1 MEEAPTEA
9 SNNAAEQHR
18 DEVAAAA
25 EAAPCHD
32 RASEDAIAQDIDMQR
47 KELIFGSILSSSL
60 LRWFAH
66 VKKNSIWHL
75 KPPTL
80 ATVVKLR
87 IHQKSLIKL

>member
-1 MEEAPTEA
+1 MEEMGDDPASEANMEEAPTEA

-66 VKKNSIWHL
+66 VKKIQFGIENPQPL
-75 KPPTL
+75 P
-80 ATVVKLR
+80 
-87 IHQKSLIKL
+87 Q